1 LVDLTRK
8 LKLPDFT
15 GEGRYLECYTGA
27 QLAAAIG
34 SDKDDYLNTFTAR
47 LLLLLESRPVM
58 GQSVYDKAVDTVL
71 TAYFRDHADHA
82 SSFEPTFLVNDILRL
97 WRTFCVNYENRTSDT
112 DEIAKAKRKLKHF
125 KLSHSRLLTCYSGIA
140 ALLHAYERNDT
151 VSPEDVRSIVRMTPT
166 ERIAKLAE
174 DRRGSHDKAN
184 AVLEAYESFL
194 DVTQADESTLQ
205 LRFREPGF
213 ARDRMNEAR
222 AFAKSVYELIHSIEA
237 GRLSQA
243 VVV

>member
-1 LVDLTRK
+1 
-8 LKLPDFT
+8 
-15 GEGRYLECYTGA
+15 
-27 QLAAAIG
+27 
-34 SDKDDYLNTFTAR
+34 
-47 LLLLLESRPVM
+47 
-58 GQSVYDKAVDTVL
+58 
-71 TAYFRDHADHA
+71 
-82 SSFEPTFLVNDILRL
+82 
-97 WRTFCVNYENRTSDT
+97 
-112 DEIAKAKRKLKHF
+112 
-125 KLSHSRLLTCYSGIA
+125 
-140 ALLHAYERNDT
+140 
-151 VSPEDVRSIVRMTPT
+151 MTPT